1 MDKRRIIDI
10 RKLNDIERVK
20 NDYNSFSKEE
30 LNKIDDY
37 IITANQQIEFMFD
50 EINSILRMNK

>member
-1 MDKRRIIDI
+1 MDKRRIINI
-10 RKLNDIERVK
+10 KKLNDIERVK